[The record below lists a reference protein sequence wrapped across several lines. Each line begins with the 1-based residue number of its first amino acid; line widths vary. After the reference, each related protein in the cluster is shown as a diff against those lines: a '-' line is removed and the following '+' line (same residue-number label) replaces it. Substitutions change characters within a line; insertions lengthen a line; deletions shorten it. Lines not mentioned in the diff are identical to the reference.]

1 MSIVSFFCLK
11 FIHSCYPIFPLQKMD
26 WNLHYFFMRTS
37 SNVWAWPSREGF
49 KVEAKT
55 RLSRRSI
62 KVKQPQVS
70 KRPMSLQIFEQRK
83 KDIKQDFILELL
95 YDKMQQ
101 VFWKVF
107 RDFILI
113 VFQLFFVVWY
123 FVSKLVIFFFLRC
136 ETYSLWHVC
145 LTK

>member
-1 MSIVSFFCLK
+1 MSIVRFFCLK

-83 KDIKQDFILELL
+83 KGHKARFYFGATLWQNATGLLES
-95 YDKMQQ
+95 
-101 VFWKVF
+101 FPRF
-107 RDFILI
+107 
-113 VFQLFFVVWY
+113 Y
-123 FVSKLVIFFFLRC
+123 FNCFSIIFCGVIFCQQTSNIL
-136 ETYSLWHVC
+136 L
-145 LTK
+145 LTVWDVFIVTCVFD